1 MEYFAE
7 VDVLVFVADLKASR
21 VMPTGYNPPNTCGN
35 KYISWT
41 LRRLD
46 SVNYIINT

>member
-1 MEYFAE
+1 MENFAE
-7 VDVLVFVADLKASR
+7 VDVLVIAADLKASR
-21 VMPTGYNPPNTCGN
+21 SMPTGYYPPSICGN

-46 SVNYIINT
+46 GVIIS